1 MKRFNL
7 PLLSAAVGLAVAGIS
22 ASGAKADIYTVDVWS
37 YAGSAPGSS
46 TGANETNPI
55 LNTAPTYVFTYGA
68 PINWS
73 TPGPQTSP
81 NNTGLDFIG
90 STNFSNVTW
99 ISGDENAFK
108 NNELSVPGDST
119 SAFFHIAATW
129 TSSSS
134 SLTSGNLTSD
144 DGSTLIIGGTKLA
157 NMAAEQGAQTQNF
170 STSQVF
176 NGAPLDLYYVEG
188 NGAPAVLDFNISGGN
203 LTAPVPEAST
213 WAMMILGFFGV
224 GFMAYRRKSEPALRL
239 A

>member
-1 MKRFNL
+1 MNRFNL
-7 PLLSAAVGLAVAGIS
+7 PLLSAAVGLAIAGVS

-46 TGANETNPI
+46 TSANATNPI
-55 LNTAPTYVFTYGA
+55 LNTAPNYVFTYDA

-81 NNTGLDFIG
+81 NNTGADFIG
-90 STNFSNVTW
+90 AGNLGNVTW
-99 ISGDENAFK
+99 VSGNETAFM

-129 TSSSS
+129 TSSG
-134 SLTSGNLTSD
+134 LTSGNLSSD
-144 DGSTLIIGGTKLA
+144 DGSTLFIGGTNLV
-157 NMAAEQGAQTQNF
+157 NMAGEQNAQTQIF
-170 STSQVF
+170 STGQVF
-176 NGAPLDLYYVEG
+176 NGAALDLYYVEG
-188 NGAPAVLDFNISGGN
+188 NGAPSLLDLNISGGN
-203 LTAPVPEAST
+203 LTAPLPEAST

>member
-7 PLLSAAVGLAVAGIS
+7 PLLSAAVGLTVAGLS

-37 YAGSAPGSS
+37 YAGNAPGSS
-46 TGANETNPI
+46 TSANATNPI
-55 LNTAPTYVFTYGA
+55 LNTAPTYEFTYNA

-73 TPGPQTSP
+73 TSGPQTSP

-108 NNELSVPGDST
+108 NNELSVPTDST

-129 TSSSS
+129 TSSG
-134 SLTSGNLTSD
+134 LTSGNLSSD
-144 DGSTLIIGGTKLA
+144 DGSTLIIGGTNLV
-157 NMAAEQGAQTQNF
+157 NMAGEQQAQTQNF
-170 STSQVF
+170 SSNLVF
-176 NGAPLDLYYVEG
+176 NGAALDLYYVEG
-188 NGAPAVLDFNISGGN
+188 NGAPALLDFNISGGN